1 MALTLQKRPPFGSTF
16 VKGEDAEIIK
26 DMNKAIAAGIDFY
39 AEEHSRVE
47 ENSAY
52 ERGEQWRKGDAD
64 RQLERERPAFALNS
78 LVKIINSIANRE
90 IMDRI
95 VPSVHGR
102 TPDDNG
108 VAESFNEACRW
119 QRDMSET
126 EHEESMAFRQCVASG
141 YGVMHKY
148 WSESALDGFGMIA
161 DEELPLWYMLVD
173 PTARKQNL
181 TDRRWHAC
189 GKYVPVKD
197 LDEWYG
203 STSTKNSA
211 FLKKIAS
218 GSALSQS
225 GSNSTHSGNL
235 MSWGWGDISAGRW
248 FRQKEQEIFIVEY
261 EWLEKK
267 NVYKVAYPEQLDQI
281 MEMVSDPQ
289 GEIPYGVDPETQEP
303 ITMPVSE
310 WQQMEVEE
318 KNAFMINLLADTKLM
333 VIEEKKEFDA
343 INAMYQSLTGEDIEF
358 VRKPREYTKYAIRVA
373 DRILEK
379 GIRPMG
385 FTYEFMTGLPFEKR
399 DGKRFY
405 GMIDVTKGP
414 QDMKNVFFSNALALW
429 MTSPKQNL
437 LIEEGAL
444 ENPDKFVNDY
454 AKLSGIHIV
463 PDGFVAGQRFMQM
476 QPNTFPPMLQ
486 EMIQIASN
494 AVEEQFGL
502 SSVETGSQSD
512 MRRVSGTAVTAARQ
526 ASNTILAIFFDSL
539 RRYRKRYGMMN
550 VKFIQS
556 VYDVKQ
562 IARIIGDEAA
572 AGLKGASEWPEIN
585 RVDIKI
591 DESPTSVSEQMETVD
606 FLTRTGTLDKW
617 IANGTITSEDAIDLM
632 VNLPQSTREKIKANA
647 AGQSQL
653 KQQLQSMQSE
663 VEKMTKEKEMWKNFL
678 LTIDRGGEISAA
690 WNAMSSLAEQMIA
703 QSEQA
708 AQQGQEEQPQ

>member
-1 MALTLQKRPPFGSTF
+1 MSLMLQQKPPFGSTN
-16 VKGEDAEIIK
+16 VKGEDAQIISEM
-26 DMNKAIAAGIDFY
+26 DKAIGTGCDFWV
-39 AEEHSRVE
+39 EEHRRVE
-47 ENSAY
+47 ENATY
-52 ERGEQWRKGDAD
+52 ERGDQWRKGDAD

-95 VPSVHGR
+95 VPAIYGR
-102 TPDDNG
+102 TSDDNG
-108 VAESFNEACRW
+108 IAEAFNEMCRW
-119 QRDMSET
+119 QRDSAET

-148 WSESALDGFGMIA
+148 WDESALDGFGMIR

-173 PTARKQNL
+173 PKARKQNL
-181 TDRRWHAC
+181 ADRRWHIC
-189 GKYVPVKD
+189 GKYVP
-197 LDEWYG
+197 LSELQEWYG
-203 STSTKNSA
+203 STSTKNA
-211 FLKKIAS
+211 TWLKKLAS
-218 GSALSQS
+218 GSVLTGGGS
-225 GSNSTHSGNL
+225 GGTHAGNL
-235 MSWGWGDISAGRW
+235 LSWAWNDISAGRW

-267 NVYKVAYPEQLDQI
+267 MVYKVAYPIALEQMTSI
-281 MEMVSDPQ
+281 ISDPQ

-303 ITMPVSE
+303 MTMPVSE
-310 WQQMEVEE
+310 WQMMEVEE
-318 KNAFMINLLADTKLM
+318 KNAFMLNLLTDTKLM
-333 VIEEKKEFDA
+333 VIDDKKEFDG
-343 INAMYQSLTGEDIEF
+343 INAMYQGLTGEDIEF

-385 FTYEFMTGLPFEKR
+385 FTYELLTGLPFEQR
-399 DGKRFY
+399 DGKKFY

-444 ENPDKFVNDY
+444 DNPDKFVNDY

-463 PDGFVAGQRFMQM
+463 PDGFIAGQRYQQM
-476 QPNTFPPMLQ
+476 QPNSFPPMLQ

-556 VYDVKQ
+556 VYDVQQ
-562 IARIIGDEAA
+562 ISRIIGDEAA
-572 AGLKGASEWPEIN
+572 AGLKDASEWPETN

-632 VNLPQSTREKIKANA
+632 VNLPQSVRERIKANA
-647 AGQSQL
+647 AGQNQL
-653 KQQLQSMQSE
+653 KQELQSAQGE
-663 VEKMTKEKEMWKNFL
+663 VEKMAKEKEMWKNFI
-678 LTIDRGGEISAA
+678 LTIDRGGEILAA
-690 WNAMSSLAEQMIA
+690 WNAMSGLAEQMIA

-708 AQQGQEEQPQ
+708 AQEGQGEEQQ